1 MTEAPEDRGDEFA
14 RAAERSG
21 DGGFV
26 QEFWSYL
33 RHSRKW
39 WLAPII
45 LLLLLLTGLTFVA
58 GSGAAPFI
66 YALF

>member
-1 MTEAPEDRGDEFA
+1 MTDAQNRENDFA
-14 RAAERSG
+14 QAAERSG
-21 DGGFV
+21 GAGFLG
-26 QEFWSYL
+26 EFWSYL
-33 RHSRKW
+33 RNSRKW

-45 LLLLLLTGLTFVA
+45 LLLLLLTGLTFAA